1 MEYPFAGPVLSAK
14 ERPQVCSCGRVIGPD
29 SVLTMSH
36 SQDIIIFIVGG
47 ATYEEARAVAQLNEA
62 NKMQKVYL
70 TGSAML
76 NSTSFIGDLH
86 AATKAAR

>member
-1 MEYPFAGPVLSAK
+1 MQLWPCDLSRQRAHN
-14 ERPQVCSCGRVIGPD
+14 VA
-29 SVLTMSH
+29 